1 MGRLSTETAQE
12 LRNTINE
19 ACADQVK
26 GIPGATVVVVG
37 KDGQELFAHSAG
49 KNGAGSSEPL
59 TLDNIFWIASC
70 TKMLVGVACMQL
82 VEQKKLSLD
91 DANQVEDLAHE
102 LRTVRVLQRDG
113 SLTEKKHG
121 ITLRMLL
128 THTGKNNTDHQR
140 NKPTKDHRSRFW
152 IQFLQ

>member
-1 MGRLSTETAQE
+1 MSRLSTETAQE
-12 LRNTINE
+12 LQKTIDE

-37 KDGQELFAHSAG
+37 RDGQELFAHSAG
-49 KNGAGSSEPL
+49 KNGAGSSEPM
-59 TLDNIFWIASC
+59 TMDNIFWIASC

-82 VEQKKLSLD
+82 VEQNKLSLD
-91 DANQVEDLAHE
+91 DANQVENIAHE
-102 LRTVRVLQRDG
+102 LKNVRVLQKDG

-128 THTGKNNTDHQR
+128 THTGKYDTDY
-140 NKPTKDHRSRFW
+140 
-152 IQFLQ
+152 